1 MIDKRKPF
9 KTCPACNK
17 RKAAY
22 KFGTRTR
29 IANGMETIYNTSR
42 CKDCQNKETKRRYIR
57 KTPDRKKV
65 TRRCHSCYKHKRLK
79 DFARTKRHG
88 VLTYHGNCK
97 HCEET
102 RDLDLT
108 RYHEGSRREHDTIN
122 NRHYIAF
129 IGKASFKEVCK
140 VFKIRYEK

>member
-9 KTCPACNK
+9 KTCPACQK
-17 RKAAY
+17 RKPKEQFNERRVVNKAGEEVLY
-22 KFGTRTR
+22 SNSYC
-29 IANGMETIYNTSR
+29 IP
-42 CKDCQNKETKRRYIR
+42 CQRGNVMSYYR
-57 KTPDRKKV
+57 PKKKAK
-65 TRRCHSCYKHKRLK
+65 RRCHSCYKHKKLK

-140 VFKIRYEK
+140 VFKIIYKP